1 MLEVIPAILA
11 PNYHDFVEAV
21 KKIEPFT
28 ERVHLDILDGA
39 FTPEQT
45 IFGYEE
51 VGKLETK
58 LAFDVHLMVMHPAE
72 YVPQWLMHT
81 QADRFFIH
89 AEAEGNLPDIFLSIK
104 SQGKKAG
111 IVLNPETP
119 TGSIIEYLPLI
130 DYIQFMTVHPGGQH
144 RPFLSDLIDKISTFH
159 DEYED
164 ITIAVDG
171 GMNPETVHIA
181 YAAGAQIIVS
191 GSYIMNSADPAK
203 AIAELKDNL
212 E

>member
-1 MLEVIPAILA
+1 MLEIVPAILA
-11 PNYHDFVEAV
+11 PNYDKFVEAV
-21 KKIEPFT
+21 RKIEPFS

-51 VGKLETK
+51 VGKTETK
-58 LAFDVHLMVMHPAE
+58 LKFDVHLMVMHPAE
-72 YVPQWLMHT
+72 YVPQWLMQT
-81 QADRFFIH
+81 NADRFFIH
-89 AEAEGNLPDIFLSIK
+89 AEAEGNLSDIFLSIR

-111 IVLNPETP
+111 IVLNPETA
-119 TGSIIEYLPLI
+119 TGDILEYLPSI

-144 RPFLSDLIDKISTFH
+144 RPFLYDMIDKISTFH
-159 DEYED
+159 DAYPD
-164 ITIAVDG
+164 LTIAVDG
-171 GMNPETVHIA
+171 GMNPDTVHIA

-191 GSYIMNSADPAK
+191 GSYIMNSTDPAK

-212 E
+212 Q